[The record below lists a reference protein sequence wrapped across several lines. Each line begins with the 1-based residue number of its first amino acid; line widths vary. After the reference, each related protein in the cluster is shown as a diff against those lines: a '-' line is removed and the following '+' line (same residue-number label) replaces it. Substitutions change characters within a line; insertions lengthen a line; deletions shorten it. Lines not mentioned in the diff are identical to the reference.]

1 MQSRRFDRSRFRYSI
16 WDYNPTGSPQY
27 KVIYDVHVYSLLH
40 KERKGHGS
48 EGSEG
53 SEGREEVGS
62 GLSTVLGTSATVTVL
77 SRKITIVEHSPHI
90 LSTGRDQ
97 ASDTLSATYISW
109 IGSNRVDLWQPLHK
123 TGRKQ
128 QKERTRWGS
137 VIIQCVED
145 RGDINITMWDRD
157 ADGTTCLSSKSTPT
171 VEMEQRHLVGV
182 ATVKYQTL
190 YPPKGMIPRA
200 VTLSTYLLSNKAI
213 KWGNDGLLRFLG
225 GFIDNIFPVVS
236 LVWQWPRGWAP
247 CESKLN

>member
-1 MQSRRFDRSRFRYSI
+1 MQRRRFDRSCFRYSI
-16 WDYNPTGSPQY
+16 WDYNPTGSLQY

-53 SEGREEVGS
+53 REEVGS
-62 GLSTVLGTSATVTVL
+62 GLSTVLWTSATVTVL

-90 LSTGRDQ
+90 LSSGRDQ

-137 VIIQCVED
+137 VIIQCVKD
-145 RGDINITMWDRD
+145 RGDINITMWDQD
-157 ADGTTCLSSKSTPT
+157 ADGTTCLSSKSIPT

-200 VTLSTYLLSNKAI
+200 VTLNTYLLSNKAI